1 MSFINPVKDIFTVSG
16 SRFVLHL
23 PYEGHFNGFVEIKSV

>member
-1 MSFINPVKDIFTVSG
+1 VTVHSDRGRG

-23 PYEGHFNGFVEIKSV
+23 PLSPGMA